1 MQNHRKPFQTLPE
14 MFDDD
19 DVDIGLLQSY
29 HSSKIELLFRS
40 PDLEFLHIFEICTKI
55 LQGASVL
62 TSRSHVQPAK
72 AKDELES
79 DLRIGKADKAR
90 EP

>member
-14 MFDDD
+14 MFDDDD

-40 PDLEFLHIFEICTKI
+40 PDLEYSAHLRNMHQDPPGCQCFDEPFPCT
-55 LQGASVL
+55 ASQ
-62 TSRSHVQPAK
+62 S
-72 AKDELES
+72 
-79 DLRIGKADKAR
+79 
-90 EP
+90 